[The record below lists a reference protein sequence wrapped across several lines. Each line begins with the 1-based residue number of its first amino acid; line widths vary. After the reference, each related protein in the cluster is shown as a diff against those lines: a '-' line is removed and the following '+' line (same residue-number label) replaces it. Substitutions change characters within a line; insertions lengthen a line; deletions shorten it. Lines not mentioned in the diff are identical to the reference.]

1 MKLSPT
7 DPTYL
12 DYYGYKLYKSDF
24 ITDKSYKRGEEI
36 HKIKDEYIKTLPE
49 NTRNLYDAFNLLAI
63 YLSNGGVLYYHNGY
77 DACRY
82 ISYRIHEK
90 IRELNFGVCDED
102 TFKLFN
108 KFVETYNQKKRN
120 NICKSYINYIDND
133 TYQKMKKL
141 YSLYDKFISLKEK
154 KDDLSLCDAIDF
166 LVHSYN
172 DVIKD
177 YKENDS
183 YLFNKI
189 KDLKYIIETSEWKSN
204 TTCGYRVKHLL
215 SLEQDNSHE
224 KQVQQNQ
231 NKESESHQAAMQ
243 QKRDAHDIESTTALK
258 DTDALQVQ
266 AELNARTE
274 LPRGKTLQEEQALKL
289 GSAFQG
295 EDVLES
301 GKTFRE
307 RSEFPKILSL
317 SVKENENPVQGMSL
331 LVNTGDGVE
340 NEIPSGEAEMHH
352 VVDPRRIPQD
362 PQNFLGT
369 MKNAISGFM
378 NEVEPAPILGVSGGM
393 GALFLLFKYTPVGTF
408 FRGGR
413 RINNR
418 IPRTFYGQFVGG
430 PAGYDDFYEGS
441 FGPGPINISY
451 RPELE

>member
-1 MKLSPT
+1 MTLYRT

-12 DYYGYKLYKSDF
+12 DFYGYNSYKSRF
-24 ITDKSYKRGEEI
+24 RTDISYKNDEEI
-36 HKIKDEYIKTLPE
+36 RKIIEEYMQKLP
-49 NTRNLYDAFNLLAI
+49 RNRSNLLDAF
-63 YLSNGGVLYYHNGY
+63 YLIITYLKNGGVLYSDNGY

-102 TFKLFN
+102 TFKLI
-108 KFVETYNQKKRN
+108 KDFVAIYNEKEHN
-120 NICKSYINYIDND
+120 NYCKTYINYIEDD
-133 TYQKMKKL
+133 VYRKMKLL
-141 YSLYDKFISLKEK
+141 YELFDKYISLKK
-154 KDDLSLCDAIDF
+154 LKNDSSSCDTLHF

-215 SLEQDNSHE
+215 SLEPDNSHE

-369 MKNAISGFM
+369 MKNGISGFM

-418 IPRTFYGQFVGG
+418 IPRTFYGQFAGG